1 MVKVPTN
8 FFFFKFSVNKFLRIL
23 CDYSSIIFFE
33 TSNKENSDSL
43 FYIMPCLKV
52 LNEKKKIEAVT
63 KYAMMLC

>member
-8 FFFFKFSVNKFLRIL
+8 FFFLNSVLTNFFVCIL

-33 TSNKENSDSL
+33 TSNKENSDI
-43 FYIMPCLKV
+43 YIMPFLKV